1 MPPRLTERIF
11 NLSNGVVLP
20 FWLLMILFP
29 RWRGTQR
36 LMATP
41 WPVALPAA
49 LYALWGLA
57 VLRAAQPGDD
67 GATEGQPPDLTALL
81 QPSADGIAAGF
92 GQPPLATLAWAHLV
106 AFDLFTGRWVYLD
119 SQARGIPAWQV
130 APALLFTLLTGPV
143 GFLLYMGIRTIHQL
157 RRR

>member
-1 MPPRLTERIF
+1 MRPKLTERVF
-11 NLSNGVVLP
+11 RLSNGVVLP
-20 FWLLMILFP
+20 FWVLMILFP
-29 RWRGTQR
+29 QARVTRR
-36 LMATP
+36 IMATP
-41 WPVALPAA
+41 WPVALPTA

-57 VLRAAQPGDD
+57 VIRAAQPGDGGTTGGQRPD
-67 GATEGQPPDLTALL
+67 LAAMLRPSAEGIAGGFSQPP
-81 QPSADGIAAGF
+81 F
-92 GQPPLATLAWAHLV
+92 ATLAWTHLV

-143 GFLLYMGIRTIHQL
+143 GFLLYMGIRTLHEL